1 MKIRRCMSNAVV
13 VMESKGGKGRLE
25 KDAKC
30 GGRRKVTRVQSKIN
44 HPLIF
49 TNQKRTAKRKP
60 IVFKEGVFK

>member
-1 MKIRRCMSNAVV
+1 
-13 VMESKGGKGRLE
+13 MESKGGKDRLE
-25 KDAKC
+25 KDAKKC
-30 GGRRKVTRVQSKIN
+30 GGKRKVTRVQSKIN